1 MMRALAV
8 TPIHLPAEEIRRRQ
22 DRYDRLAP
30 PGLRV
35 ELRDAGPAAPGSLD
49 TEADVRASE
58 REVAAALARE
68 AGDGTAWDA
77 AFPDCVLDPAV
88 PDAVAE
94 GTPPVHGLL
103 RLSAMHLAAKGVR
116 FGAVVRNRAIG
127 DELARRLT
135 AYGLDPYTAG
145 VEVLELPFEAIADTG
160 AWNAALGGAVRALA
174 AAGATAVINGC
185 SAVDVV
191 PADLAA
197 RIVDPTALALRL
209 LAAEAEAGTG
219 TGGGTGA
226 GAGKGAAA

>member
-1 MMRALAV
+1 MRALAV
-8 TPIHLPAEEIRRRQ
+8 TPIHLPAEEIGRRQ

-35 ELRDAGPAAPGSLD
+35 ELRDVGPAAPGSLD

-58 REVAAALARE
+58 REVAAALAKE

-88 PDAVAE
+88 PDAVADPVAE

-127 DELARRLT
+127 DELARRLD
-135 AYGLDPYTAG
+135 AYGLGPYTAG

-160 AWNAALGGAVRALA
+160 AWNAALGGAVRTLA

-209 LAAEAEAGTG
+209 LVAEGQGGHEEAA
-219 TGGGTGA
+219 
-226 GAGKGAAA
+226 